1 MRHGIPL
8 LNPLE
13 NLSAIRNVEPTA
25 KMMQYIYPT
34 NSVFIRYDELLL
46 TLLNDLVCGI
56 GFGCP
61 PVIIYALVD
70 FQSMDKWLSYLIVI

>member
-34 NSVFIRYDELLL
+34 DSVFIRYDELLL
-46 TLLNDLVCGI
+46 TLLNGLVCGI

-61 PVIIYALVD
+61 PAIIYALVD
-70 FQSMDKWLSYLIVI
+70 FQSTDK